1 MLRPLCVLLS
11 ALSASV
17 LATKKSCAPLHI
29 PRGKCWTDSK
39 HRIETFPHSPNAT
52 FCCDRCQAL
61 QGCQVLA
68 MASCPLCYTSS
79 HALARND
86 VFIDTTYQSN
96 QVWVH
101 WMSNATTKQ
110 FSCYLYSAPKDPVPC
125 AGHHN
130 YTAGWSTPVVPPA
143 PGPSPTPAPY
153 VPPYPTPAGAKDVIM
168 IAVDDMRPELGSY
181 GCDHMHTPHMDA
193 LAADSLSFDNAYVAV
208 AWCSPSRTALLT
220 SRRPDTTMTWSVVPK
235 EYWRQ
240 RGGNFSTSVCCEWRW
255 RGNRKIVSI
264 KF

>member
-1 MLRPLCVLLS
+1 MLLCSRVVVIRRKKIESMLRLLCVLLS

-86 VFIDTTYQSN
+86 VFIDTTYQIRFGCTGCPTQLRSN
-96 QVWVH
+96 FRAICTAHLKTPFHAPVI
-101 WMSNATTKQ
+101 TTTPLDGLRL
-110 FSCYLYSAPKDPVPC
+110 LY
-125 AGHHN
+125 HL
-130 YTAGWSTPVVPPA
+130 
-143 PGPSPTPAPY
+143 
-153 VPPYPTPAGAKDVIM
+153 
-168 IAVDDMRPELGSY
+168 RPDL
-181 GCDHMHTPHMDA
+181 HPH
-193 LAADSLSFDNAYVAV
+193 L
-208 AWCSPSRTALLT
+208 RLT
-220 SRRPDTTMTWSVVPK
+220 SRHIPRLLVPK
-235 EYWRQ
+235 
-240 RGGNFSTSVCCEWRW
+240 T
-255 RGNRKIVSI
+255 
-264 KF
+264 